1 MRFGRVQRRA
11 WRAPP
16 PRYADNAEDAPALP
30 AVLTPAFAVGAV
42 LGQGTGVTV
51 IMHVWRRAPVVR
63 AGAKWTKAL
72 VGENACQRERMRR
85 RGRGGSDE
93 RRKETHPRK

>member
-1 MRFGRVQRRA
+1 MRFGRVQQRA

-30 AVLTPAFAVGAV
+30 AALTPAFAVGAV

-51 IMHVWRRAPVVR
+51 IMRVWRRAPVVR
-63 AGAKWTKAL
+63 AGAKWDQG
-72 VGENACQRERMRR
+72 VGR
-85 RGRGGSDE
+85 
-93 RRKETHPRK
+93 